1 MLIKLNLN
9 KAVVF
14 LGGNLENGK
23 KNSDCILN
31 VVLKRNSV
39 SVMDCKNLRC
49 SHVFENVKF
58 AV

>member
-9 KAVVF
+9 KVVLS
-14 LGGNLENGK
+14 LGGNLENVK

-31 VVLKRNSV
+31 VLLERN